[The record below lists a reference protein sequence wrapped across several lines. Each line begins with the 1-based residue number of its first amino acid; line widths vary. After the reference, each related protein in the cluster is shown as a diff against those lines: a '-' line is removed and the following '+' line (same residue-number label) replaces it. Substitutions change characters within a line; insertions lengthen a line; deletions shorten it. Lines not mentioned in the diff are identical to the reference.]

1 MVDTDPVT
9 QRQATNT
16 RRSWAAAF
24 RRPYAVGAAIAVVL
38 TVLGV
43 PVGVVWSTIAP
54 RAGLIAV
61 APGQAVLA
69 DPESAAYFAADGR
82 FAMLTMAVGVVAA
95 IVAYALAGRSHGTA
109 AAVGLAV
116 GGVLGSLAAWQ
127 TGRLPSLGGYRHALH
142 AATAGDQLTAPLT
155 LHARGV
161 LVLGALA
168 AVAAFGLIEVC
179 VSIIRNEP
187 GDTRPAPLPHHH
199 PDT

>member
-9 QRQATNT
+9 QRQVTNA
-16 RRSWAAAF
+16 RWPWAAL
-24 RRPYAVGAAIAVVL
+24 RRPSAVGVVVAVVL
-38 TVLGV
+38 ALSGV
-43 PVGVVWSTIAP
+43 PAGAVWSAIAP

-61 APGQAVLA
+61 APGQAVLD
-69 DPESAAYFAADGR
+69 DPESTAYMAADGR
-82 FAMLTMAVGVVAA
+82 FAVLTMAVGVVVAV
-95 IVAYALAGRSHGTA
+95 VAYTLAGRRYGTA

-127 TGRLPSLGGYRHALH
+127 MGRVPSLGGYRHALH
-142 AATAGDQLTAPLT
+142 AASVGDHLAAPLT

-179 VSIIRNEP
+179 ASIIGNQPDDP
-187 GDTRPAPLPHHH
+187 GPAPPHHH
-199 PDT
+199 GRT

>member
-9 QRQATNT
+9 RRQVTNA
-16 RRSWAAAF
+16 RRRWAAF
-24 RRPYAVGAAIAVVL
+24 RRPYAVGAMTAVAL

-43 PVGVVWSTIAP
+43 PTGAVWSAIAP
-54 RAGLIAV
+54 RARLIAV
-61 APGQAVLA
+61 APGQAMPA
-69 DPESAAYFAADGR
+69 DPETTAYIAADGR

-95 IVAYALAGRSHGTA
+95 IVAYALAGRRHGTA

-142 AATAGDQLTAPLT
+142 AAGVGDHLTGPLT

-168 AVAAFGLIEVC
+168 AVAAFGLIEVG
-179 VSIIRNEP
+179 VSIIRNRP
-187 GDTRPAPLPHHH
+187 DDPHPAPLPHHH